1 LEIICRV
8 LNLLSC
14 CFTVQ
19 WKFNL
24 RSRPESA
31 GRGRAK
37 KSTATPGGRFH
48 CSRSQGNDSAITAE
62 AGACLM
68 QVLAIQREMDRHIA
82 FFRSQVPRPSIT
94 QASAQFFAKIRASLI
109 PL

>member
-1 LEIICRV
+1 
-8 LNLLSC
+8 
-14 CFTVQ
+14 
-19 WKFNL
+19 
-24 RSRPESA
+24 
-31 GRGRAK
+31 
-37 KSTATPGGRFH
+37 
-48 CSRSQGNDSAITAE
+48 
-62 AGACLM
+62 M